1 MKKSV
6 KGSVPSVKYHEF
18 IQVVR
23 GEALWKELQ
32 ASVDKLK
39 STYMQQL
46 SVRSSTSLDE
56 LPIMLEGDKYP
67 LNEVAAISKKDPK
80 KLIIDASAFPQAAP
94 NIMESIRQSGMNR
107 NPQQDGLTIFVPN
120 RTSMQRMLVKG
131 NSQMKC
137 LKMMPELPPL

>member
-67 LNEVAAISKKDPK
+67 LNEVANISKKDPK
-80 KLIIDASAFPQAAP
+80 NTF
-94 NIMESIRQSGMNR
+94 E
-107 NPQQDGLTIFVPN
+107 
-120 RTSMQRMLVKG
+120 
-131 NSQMKC
+131 
-137 LKMMPELPPL
+137 